1 MNKLML
7 RAGLPLVAVVA
18 ALAWFT
24 FASRGKKAA
33 SSHLPAKVGRGGQTL
48 QIDAE
53 NSCPA
58 TMHVSFESLSKSS
71 GQPPS
76 LQSSEKIPAGT
87 SSWNIDVPPG
97 VGGYIELDADRP
109 NPGDSL
115 TMRIRMNGR
124 LLDEQT
130 DKLNAPPDPKT
141 AFLLRDHF
149 DDYSDPAQ
157 QADR

>member
-1 MNKLML
+1 M
-7 RAGLPLVAVVA
+7 R
-18 ALAWFT
+18 
-24 FASRGKKAA
+24 
-33 SSHLPAKVGRGGQTL
+33 
-48 QIDAE
+48 
-53 NSCPA
+53 
-58 TMHVSFESLSKSS
+58 VSFESLSKSN
-71 GQPPS
+71 GQQPS

-87 SSWNIDVPPG
+87 SSWNVDVPPG

-109 NPGDSL
+109 NPGDTL

-130 DKLNAPPDPKT
+130 DKLNAPLERKT
-141 AFLLRDHF
+141 AFSLRDHF

>member
-1 MNKLML
+1 MSKLLL
-7 RAGLPLVAVVA
+7 RAGLPLVVVVM
-18 ALAWFT
+18 LAWFI
-24 FASRGKKAA
+24 FGSRGKSVA

-58 TMHVSFESLSKSS
+58 TMRVSFESLGKSI
-71 GQPPS
+71 GQQPP
-76 LQSSEKIPAGT
+76 LQSSEEIPAGT

-115 TMRIRMNGR
+115 TMRVRMNGR

-130 DKLNAPPDPKT
+130 DKLNAPLEPKT
-141 AFLLRDHF
+141 AFSLRDHF